1 MIACVDI
8 FCGVGGLTH
17 GLTRG
22 GVGVVAGIDVDP
34 ECKFPYETNN
44 TANFLQKDIS
54 SVSGDDLRSLWANEP
69 YSLLAG
75 CAPCQP
81 FSTYGRRK
89 DKHPKS
95 KQKWGLVSEFAR
107 LVRESRPD
115 FVTMENVPQLI
126 DHAVFK
132 DFVSSFPEYHLWWD
146 VINCVG
152 YNVPQTRKRLVLLAS
167 RLGPVSLHSDSSL
180 INEQGSQLTVR
191 KAIGHLRPLRAGQSD
206 PNDSL
211 HSACRLSPLNLQR
224 IKASK
229 PGGTWRDWNS
239 DLVAKCHKKASGE
252 TYPGVYGRMGWDDP
266 APTITTQSFG
276 YGNGRFGHPQQNRA
290 ITLRE
295 AAILQTFPE
304 SYRFLPSGERVRF
317 SVLGKLIGNAV
328 PVQIGEAIARSLLLH
343 VLESKT
349 QKEVA
354 PTKPLTRLKRS
365 SDKKKATKK
374 PL

>member
-1 MIACVDI
+1 
-8 FCGVGGLTH
+8 
-17 GLTRG
+17 
-22 GVGVVAGIDVDP
+22 
-34 ECKFPYETNN
+34 
-44 TANFLQKDIS
+44 
-54 SVSGDDLRSLWANEP
+54 
-69 YSLLAG
+69 
-75 CAPCQP
+75 
-81 FSTYGRRK
+81 
-89 DKHPKS
+89 
-95 KQKWGLVSEFAR
+95 
-107 LVRESRPD
+107 
-115 FVTMENVPQLI
+115 
-126 DHAVFK
+126 
-132 DFVSSFPEYHLWWD
+132 
-146 VINCVG
+146 
-152 YNVPQTRKRLVLLAS
+152 
-167 RLGPVSLHSDSSL
+167 
-180 INEQGSQLTVR
+180 
-191 KAIGHLRPLRAGQSD
+191 
-206 PNDSL
+206 
-211 HSACRLSPLNLQR
+211 
-224 IKASK
+224 
-229 PGGTWRDWNS
+229 
-239 DLVAKCHKKASGE
+239 
-252 TYPGVYGRMGWDDP
+252 MGWDDP